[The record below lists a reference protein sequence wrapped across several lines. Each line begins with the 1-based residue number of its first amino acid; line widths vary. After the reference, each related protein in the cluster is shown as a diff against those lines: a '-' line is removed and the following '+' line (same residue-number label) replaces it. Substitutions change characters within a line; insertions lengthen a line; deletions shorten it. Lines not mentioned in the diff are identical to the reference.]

1 MAEDDVETEL
11 LGVLLYAKCHT
22 TYAPQGSTGTLL
34 ELVEGDIVA
43 VVQEKAETGWCVSR
57 FKLSS
62 RIPGTDDCHATETAR
77 HCEPAG
83 IPDSC

>member
-1 MAEDDVETEL
+1 MAEEVVETQHP
-11 LGVLLYAKCHT
+11 GVLRYAKCHT
-22 TYAPQGSTGTLL
+22 DYAGGSDKLL
-34 ELVEGDIVA
+34 ELAEGDVVA
-43 VVQEKAETGWCVSR
+43 VVEEKAETGWCVSR